1 MAMFFNFGIRNKTVK
16 ELRKK
21 RGYTVNEMAAKLKI
35 KPSLISRVDDYQL
48 KNVPE
53 PLYSKILPFLRGDDI
68 DKIPW

>member
-1 MAMFFNFGIRNKTVK
+1 MFFSFGIRNKTVK

-21 RGYTVNEMAAKLKI
+21 RGYTVNEMAEKLKI
-35 KPSLISRVDDYQL
+35 KPSLILRVDDYKL

-53 PLYSKILPFLRGDDI
+53 PLYSKLVPFLRGDDI